1 MSKIITHSDN
11 PNKLIAHPCHRKTW
25 QCKCGTINE
34 PEAAECKMILL
45 LVKKLE
51 LAKSLRSTHRSNG
64 ISGEQR
70 TRRREPKEA
79 SALIK
84 AQVAEVD
91 AWLLSPL
98 ID

>member
-11 PNKLIAHPCHRKTW
+11 PNKFIKNPRHHKTW
-25 QCKCGTINE
+25 QCKCGTLNV
-34 PEAAECKMILL
+34 PEAVECKMILM
-45 LVKKLE
+45 LVRDPS
-51 LAKSLRSTHRSNG
+51 LAKSLRGNKPQRMP
-64 ISGEQR
+64 GEMR
-70 TRRREPKEA
+70 HHRRESKEA
-79 SALIK
+79 SAKLK